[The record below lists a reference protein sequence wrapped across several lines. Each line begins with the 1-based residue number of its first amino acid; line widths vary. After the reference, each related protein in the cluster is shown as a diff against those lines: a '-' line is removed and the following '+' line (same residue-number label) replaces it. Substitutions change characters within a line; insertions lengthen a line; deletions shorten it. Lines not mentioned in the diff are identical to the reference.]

1 MNKAY
6 TCLFSLFLVTS
17 CTENTIENQN
27 IKGMVL
33 SNIKS
38 NYVIENARRMPCD
51 NIDRTILEHVLK
63 TGVMATDRD
72 IHDDYS
78 TVGCSIKGTL
88 DINGQSKAF
97 VFDYGGFFYLGN
109 NQNIACGKQCCANNF
124 IYCTWSEIGLAD

>member
-6 TCLFSLFLVTS
+6 TCLFSLFLLSS
-17 CTENTIENQN
+17 CITDSIENQN
-27 IKGMVL
+27 IKGMVF

-38 NYVIENARRMPCD
+38 DYLIENTHRMPCD
-51 NIDRTILEHVLK
+51 KIDRTILEHVLK

-78 TVGCSIKGTL
+78 TVGCSIKGTMDL
-88 DINGQSKAF
+88 NGEPQEF

-109 NQNIACGKQCCANNF
+109 SRNIACGKQCCEDDF
-124 IYCTWSEIGLAD
+124 IYCSWNENGLAD